1 MGITRTKS
9 LRPMSLKGIYD
20 PSDLRPPPLSKGG
33 KNITPPEKG
42 ETGQFTGE
50 GVIFPKRG
58 VIICTKH

>member
-1 MGITRTKS
+1 MT
-9 LRPMSLKGIYD
+9 
-20 PSDLRPPPLSKGG
+20 PPTFGHLPLAEAAGAE
-33 KNITPPEKG
+33 NYTPPEKG

>member
-1 MGITRTKS
+1 
-9 LRPMSLKGIYD
+9 MSLKGIYD